1 MFHPICVGLIDGVD
15 YSVYDFY
22 CACCHPPPGKENA
35 NPFVHMRGQAG
46 AAPTAG
52 SAAPGAAAAAVT
64 PGGRRRSSQDRS
76 QVNLATELS

>member
-46 AAPTAG
+46 GAAPAAG
-52 SAAPGAAAAAVT
+52 AAAAAAAVT